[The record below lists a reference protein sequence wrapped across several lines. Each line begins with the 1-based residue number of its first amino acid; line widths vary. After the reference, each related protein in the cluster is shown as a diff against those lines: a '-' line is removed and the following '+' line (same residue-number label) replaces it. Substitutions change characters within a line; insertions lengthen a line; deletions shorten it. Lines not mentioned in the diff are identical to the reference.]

1 MTKEELFLQKE
12 WLRKVLIDSIATIT
26 FTKVNGE
33 ERVMK
38 CTLQEQFLPA
48 QVDLEE
54 AIQKKKPNEE
64 TMSVWDLE
72 ARAWRSF
79 RIENLMSV
87 EVIDNASS
95 D

>member
-26 FTKVNGE
+26 FTKVNGDQ
-33 ERVMK
+33 RVMK
-38 CTLQEQFLPA
+38 CTLQEQFLPS

-79 RIENLMSV
+79 RIENLISV

>member
-26 FTKVNGE
+26 FVKVNGE

-38 CTLQEQFLPA
+38 CTLQEQFLPT

-54 AIQKKKPNEE
+54 AIQKKRPNDE

-79 RIENLMSV
+79 RVENLMSV

>member
-26 FTKVNGE
+26 FTKVNGDQ
-33 ERVMK
+33 RVMK
-38 CTLQEQFLPA
+38 CTLQEQFLPS

-64 TMSVWDLE
+64 TMSVVS
-72 ARAWRSF
+72 A
-79 RIENLMSV
+79 
-87 EVIDNASS
+87 
-95 D
+95 

>member
-33 ERVMK
+33 QRVMK
-38 CTLQEQFLPA
+38 CTLQEQFLPS

-79 RIENLMSV
+79 RIENLISV

>member
-1 MTKEELFLQKE
+1 MTQDELSWQKE
-12 WLRKVLIDSIATIT
+12 WLRKVLIDDIATIT
-26 FTKVNGE
+26 FTKVNGDK
-33 ERVMK
+33 RVMK

-54 AIQKKKPNEE
+54 AIQKKKPNDE

-79 RIENLMSV
+79 RIENLISV
-87 EVIDNASS
+87 EVSDHASS
-95 D
+95 N

>member
-1 MTKEELFLQKE
+1 MTKEELSWQKE

-26 FTKVNGE
+26 FTKVNGDQ
-33 ERVMK
+33 RVMK

-54 AIQKKKPNEE
+54 AIQKKKPNDE

-87 EVIDNASS
+87 EVS
-95 D
+95 DYAGNE

>member
-26 FTKVNGE
+26 FVKVNGE

-38 CTLQEQFLPA
+38 CTLQEQFLPT

-54 AIQKKKPNEE
+54 AIQKKKPNDE

-79 RIENLMSV
+79 RVENLMSV